1 LTQHRHP
8 LGWVNDPAYV
18 WSENSDDTLR
28 CVPMQYTAAHRDHLR
43 MRTYIRN
50 RVPGGTYFFTVNL
63 ACRSGNTLLI
73 EHIELLRKAYRATR
87 IERPFETI
95 AAVILPEHLH
105 VIWRL
110 PADDDDY
117 PTRWRMLKSRFSH
130 SIANTEIVKRSRA
143 LKCER
148 GIWQRRYWEHTIQDN
163 ADLYRHIDYIHY
175 NPVKHGWCET
185 PVEWPFSTMRR
196 YVERGLLSPDWGCP

>member
-1 LTQHRHP
+1 MKC
-8 LGWVNDPAYV
+8 A
-18 WSENSDDTLR
+18 
-28 CVPMQYTAAHRDHLR
+28 AAHYDHLR

-63 ACRSGNTLLI
+63 ACRSENTLLI
-73 EHIELLRKAYRATR
+73 EHIELLRAAYRATR
-87 IERPFETI
+87 SERPFETI

-110 PADDDDY
+110 PTGDDDY

-130 SIANTEIVKRSRA
+130 SITNTEVVKRSRA
-143 LKCER
+143 LKGER

-163 ADLYRHIDYIHY
+163 ADLHHHIDYIHY
-175 NPVKHGWCET
+175 NPVKHGCCET

-196 YVERGLLSPDWGCP
+196 YVERGLLLPDWGCPR